1 MEILSPAGN
10 FEAFLA
16 AVHNGADAVYLGGKT
31 FGARAFAGNFA
42 LEEIAEAV
50 KYAHLRRIKVYV
62 TVNTLITDAEMA
74 DAVVEVVYGIPVW
87 HKGGEK
93 A

>member
-50 KYAHLRRIKVYV
+50 KYAHLRESYWWAR
-62 TVNTLITDAEMA
+62 LHRFHWM
-74 DAVVEVVYGIPVW
+74 P
-87 HKGGEK
+87 HF
-93 A
+93 